1 MRYAIVR
8 VLAAAVLL
16 VATPLAMPST
26 AQDIAPM
33 VIVPDHPGG
42 IPVNGCYTATR
53 NLFGPYRFSFC
64 LHRPGSYSVRG
75 GGVRCDGRMTW
86 HVRGRDII
94 ADIHRTSCG
103 GGVAWER
110 ASMDCR
116 PAGRIF
122 GNQRYTT
129 HEMEAMLAEDRLKD
143 RQYAGV
149 VAQNSKTLSTDDVLS
164 MMDAHTVLAPE
175 DLVKFGL
182 ADDIL
187 D

>member
-8 VLAAAVLL
+8 ALAAAVLL
-16 VATPLAMPST
+16 VATPLAMPSM

-122 GNQRYTT
+122 GPISALFIRDLRCTYFPTVRHQRQQTFT
-129 HEMEAMLAEDRLKD
+129 AR
-143 RQYAGV
+143 R
-149 VAQNSKTLSTDDVLS
+149 N
-164 MMDAHTVLAPE
+164 
-175 DLVKFGL
+175 
-182 ADDIL
+182 
-187 D
+187 